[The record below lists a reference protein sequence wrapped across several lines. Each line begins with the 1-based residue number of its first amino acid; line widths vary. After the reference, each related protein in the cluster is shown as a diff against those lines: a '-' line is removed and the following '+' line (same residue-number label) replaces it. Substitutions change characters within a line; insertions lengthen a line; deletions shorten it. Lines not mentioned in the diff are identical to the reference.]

1 MSAHDIVDEYL
12 DGRLNSWGVYRRL
25 VQLGVSAATAL
36 AFVGALPA
44 AVHAQDLTS
53 VAGIERSAE
62 EALILDELTARL
74 AAQLGRIDA
83 GGPIQPLAASLARAG
98 ANNNNLLNNP
108 DCKPLPLNFND
119 GNVNLAGELNVFA
132 CDDRNN
138 NLGLVLNGN
147 IGRSNVNL
155 DGTIML
161 PEDGSNGNNTN
172 LGHVNLNFQGN
183 VGDASLNF
191 SGNLNNLLLE
201 QSLILRR

>member
-12 DGRLNSWGVYRRL
+12 AGRLNSWGVYRRL

-44 AVHAQDLTS
+44 AVHAQDFTS

-62 EALILDELTARL
+62 EGLILDELTARL

-83 GGPIQPLAASLARAG
+83 GGPIRPLAASLARAG
-98 ANNNNLLNNP
+98 ANNNNLLNNE
-108 DCKPLPLNFND
+108 DCTPLRLNFND
-119 GNVNLAGELNVFA
+119 GNVNLEGELDA
-132 CDDRNN
+132 CGDRNNN

-147 IGRSNVNL
+147 IGPSNVNL
-155 DGTIML
+155 AGTILL

-172 LGHVNLNFQGN
+172 LGNVNLNFNGN

-191 SGNLNNLLLE
+191 TGNLNNLQLE
-201 QSLILRR
+201 KNR